1 MLKKLQPG
9 IIFVEDKQKLK
20 LPLDRMGTWEQDFT
34 EDFTLEGA
42 RDGISV
48 HMEQALLTFLQA
60 PGFRSGLL
68 QVGIISPHFPSDKVE
83 VLRPCS
89 QEWMPL
95 A

>member
-34 EDFTLEGA
+34 GDFTLEGA

-48 HMEQALLTFLQA
+48 HME
-60 PGFRSGLL
+60 
-68 QVGIISPHFPSDKVE
+68 
-83 VLRPCS
+83 
-89 QEWMPL
+89 
-95 A
+95 